1 MQILFWVSKGSTLEP
16 LLFNI
21 FLCNLFVIM
30 NKADFASYAD
40 GRTPYTIGNEIEDV
54 MQRLH
59 TTSKFIFFSISQTKK
74 WRLINVGKCHF
85 ICSFYQKTELI
96 ENEEIPIE
104 IEQTIKVQTFW
115 VLKLTRN
122 SYFARTYRGK
132 GFLIN
137 IVWFG
142 AYRKY

>member
-1 MQILFWVSKGSTLEP
+1 MQILFWVSEGSTLEP

-54 MQRLH
+54 IQRLH
-59 TTSKFIFFSISQTKK
+59 PTSKFIFFSVSRTKK
-74 WRLINVGKCHF
+74 WRLINADKYHF
-85 ICSFYQKTELI
+85 ICSFYQKT
-96 ENEEIPIE
+96 N
-104 IEQTIKVQTFW
+104 
-115 VLKLTRN
+115 LTYWKWGD
-122 SYFARTYRGK
+122 SYWNWADNVGANLLGVTYRGK
-132 GFLIN
+132 GFLTN

-142 AYRKY
+142 ACRKY